1 MAFIFA
7 LIVAVAST
15 IDLVVG
21 TATMSRT
28 HAELRRRFLMLQ
40 VQLERSPESPGISE
54 IQEWKGDRLIIE
66 ADEPPIYVALDL
78 LCENEVATARKDELD
93 KAGSDVKR
101 ADVKW
106 WQALTAQWL
115 HWQNLPEV

>member
-1 MAFIFA
+1 MNGPGHPLAFIFA

-115 HWQNLPEV
+115 